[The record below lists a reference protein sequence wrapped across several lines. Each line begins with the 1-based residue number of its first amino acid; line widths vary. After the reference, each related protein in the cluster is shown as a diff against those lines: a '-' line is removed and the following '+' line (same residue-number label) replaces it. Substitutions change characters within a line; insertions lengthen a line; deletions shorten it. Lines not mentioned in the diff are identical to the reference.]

1 MGGEQ
6 KVIPRKQRCSIIRC
20 STATEFLLAHS
31 LLGSLTK
38 LSRALNLYLTS
49 RSQTPNSL
57 RKECLLS
64 TYSVSDYLLKQSV
77 TIYKE

>member
-6 KVIPRKQRCSIIRC
+6 KVIPRKQMQYYPLL
-20 STATEFLLAHS
+20 TATEFLLAHS
-31 LLGSLTK
+31 LLASLTK

-77 TIYKE
+77 TIYKQ